1 MDTRIYNI
9 DSELRNITAFPN
21 ASDFVYNRMEQSEGQ
36 IEPFNEKNVIEM
48 KILSIELPD
57 LTNLPSFND
66 QYLFLRINDF
76 GNIINKNYNYVA
88 KVLSTTFN
96 QQSCLI
102 TNTIKFNQPIDITQ
116 LKIRLEDKNGDI
128 INLGDDINFSFTLE
142 IVVVTNTILKNY
154 DQVRFYSD
162 IVMDRILKAKM
173 LAFYEKQADTNVN
186 NTITSTYNSNLVNL
200 NSMQEYTALGN
211 TNNYAPSFSYF
222 TDMNRKK

>member
-1 MDTRIYNI
+1 
-9 DSELRNITAFPN
+9 
-21 ASDFVYNRMEQSEGQ
+21 
-36 IEPFNEKNVIEM
+36 M
-48 KILSIELPD
+48 KILSVELPN
-57 LTNLPSFND
+57 LTTLPVFTD
-66 QYLFLRINDF
+66 QYLFLRINDY

-88 KVLSTTFN
+88 KILVSTLN

-116 LKIRLEDKNGDI
+116 LKIRLEDKNGNI
-128 INLGDDINFSFTLE
+128 VILNNDINFSFTLE

-154 DQVRFYSD
+154 DQIRFYSD

-186 NTITSTYNSNLVNL
+186 NTLTSTYNSNLVNL
-200 NSMQEYTALGN
+200 NSMQEYTSLGN

-222 TDMNRKK
+222 TDMNRMK

>member
-9 DSELRNITAFPN
+9 DSELRNVTSFPN
-21 ASDFVYNRMEQSEGQ
+21 AADFVYNRMEQTEGQ

-48 KILSIELPD
+48 RILSIELPN
-57 LTNLPSFND
+57 LTTLPDFSD

-88 KVLSTTFN
+88 KVLSSTYN

-116 LKIRLEDKNGDI
+116 LKIRLEDKNGNIVIFDEA
-128 INLGDDINFSFTLE
+128 INYSFTLE

-154 DQVRFYSD
+154 DQIRFYSD

-173 LAFYEKQADTNVN
+173 LAYYEKQADANVN
-186 NTITSTYNSNLVNL
+186 NTLTSTYNSNLVNL

-222 TDMNRKK
+222 TDNSRKN